1 MREHPQGQ
9 SVSQKQ
15 GLHHSDNALH
25 KKGLLAGQ
33 KQAWM
38 TVSFAGQKQAWMMV
52 RFTHTDFTAYK
63 QNHGLTRFFEIWREA
78 ERARK
83 NGVCSAEHARCCSSH
98 GLFRGNSGSTSQLDL
113 NLQAS
118 GGA

>member
-1 MREHPQGQ
+1 M
-9 SVSQKQ
+9 SQKQ

-38 TVSFAGQKQAWMMV
+38 TV
-52 RFTHTDFTAYK
+52 RFTHTDFTVYK
-63 QNHGLTRFFEIWREA
+63 QNHGFTRFFEIWREA
-78 ERARK
+78 ERAQK